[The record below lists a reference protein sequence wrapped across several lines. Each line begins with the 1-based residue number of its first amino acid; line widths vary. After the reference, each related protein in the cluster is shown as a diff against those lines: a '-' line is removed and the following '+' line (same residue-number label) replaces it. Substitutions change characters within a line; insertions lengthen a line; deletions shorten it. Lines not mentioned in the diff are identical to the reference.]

1 MFESPRLWLIGF
13 YSGARLAEIAGLR
26 REDVREVDGVLCF
39 EVRPH
44 EGRRL
49 KNKASRRTVPLH
61 PEIIAAGFTA
71 NVLPF
76 KSDAHYYS
84 KRVNPW
90 LREVAKIT
98 DPRLSFHSVRHAV
111 KDRLRA
117 ARVPE
122 PISRALMG
130 HGSTGVADS
139 YGRGCPMSVLA
150 EEMAK
155 VRY

>member
-90 LREVAKIT
+90 LRGVAKIT
-98 DPRLSFHSVRHAV
+98 DLRLSFHSVRM
-111 KDRLRA
+111 R
-117 ARVPE
+117 
-122 PISRALMG
+122 
-130 HGSTGVADS
+130 
-139 YGRGCPMSVLA
+139 
-150 EEMAK
+150 
-155 VRY
+155 